1 MMRRRRS
8 PVDDTTTTST
18 SSFEI
23 KQDTSNH
30 ALRVEKETKDSA
42 PINCHTNTVLSF
54 RIAKFAILR
63 SLGFVYLIAFLGAF
77 HQNQGLMGT
86 HGIVP
91 AEPYM
96 NQLQT
101 TTFEYSSWHVGF
113 LSHPTLFWWIPLNDA
128 TMNAIAI
135 LGIVLSILVILGV
148 NSWICML
155 LLWLLD
161 FSIVTIAERNS
172 FYAYGWESQLLET
185 GFLSIFLCHLPCI
198 ARMNTHGKK
207 WKLQHVWRDT
217 ERNSQAPMIV
227 LWLFR
232 WLCFRI
238 SIGAGLIKIR
248 GSSCWTNKT
257 CLWYHFETQPIP
269 SPLSFIFHFLDKSIL
284 TRAVDLDL
292 IVQVYTCWLVLVPSI
307 YNHVVLTTFRRLGGF
322 LQVAFMINIM
332 LSGNFSFLNVLT
344 IIPALACLDDACWPN
359 WLFQWVCMHTSSD
372 DSPLDTNEELT
383 HSTNNRYYIIPT
395 TRVIHVLLL
404 LTIGKLSVPVVTNL
418 LQWGNARQQMNASFD
433 RFRLVNTYGA
443 FGSVGETRYEP
454 IISISNNGIEWTEL
468 ELPCKPGKVTRRP
481 CFCAPYHYRLDWNI
495 WFLGFKPH
503 KSYLQNRE
511 TWLYNLLAKILN
523 NDLGIHERPWLQL
536 LDSHSSA
543 FLISSYESNETCPKF
558 AKVEMY
564 EYRMAGSLWSILA
577 SKYYHRGEDVV
588 WWKRQ
593 FEETLIPPVQLN
605 SANKRLEYVGIPTNK

>member
-1 MMRRRRS
+1 MRRRRS

-18 SSFEI
+18 SFEI
-23 KQDTSNH
+23 KEDTSEQS
-30 ALRVEKETKDSA
+30 VEKEKNDLAHTKTR
-42 PINCHTNTVLSF
+42 NNLLSF
-54 RIAKFAILR
+54 RVAKFAILR
-63 SLGFVYLIAFLGAF
+63 SLGFVYLVAFLGAF
-77 HQNQGLMGT
+77 YQNQGLMGT

-91 AEPYM
+91 AGPYM
-96 NQLQT
+96 QHLKSS
-101 TTFEYSSWHVGF
+101 FEYSFWHGF
-113 LSHPTLFWWIPLNDA
+113 KTHPTLFFWIPLHDA
-128 TMNAIAI
+128 SMNALAI
-135 LGIVLSILVILGV
+135 LGIVLSFLVVSGV
-148 NSWICML
+148 NSWIFML

-161 FSIVTIAERNS
+161 FSIVTIAESNS

-185 GFLSIFLCHLPCI
+185 GFLAIYLCNLPSL
-198 ARMNTHGKK
+198 ARMNTPEKK
-207 WKLQHVWRDT
+207 WKILNAWRDT
-217 ERNSQAPMIV
+217 EKNSRAPMII

-292 IVQVYTCWLVLVPSI
+292 FVQLYTCWFVLVPSI
-307 YNHVVLTTFRRLGGF
+307 YNNIVFTTFRRLGGF

-344 IIPALACLDDACWPN
+344 IIPALACLDDACWPR
-359 WLFQWVCMHTSSD
+359 WLCQWVCTRSS
-372 DSPLDTNEELT
+372 DSPLDANHGSEKEMATSNTN
-383 HSTNNRYYIIPT
+383 RQYVIPT
-395 TRVIHVLLL
+395 TRIIHLLL
-404 LTIGKLSVPVVTNL
+404 LIMIGNLSVPVVTNL
-418 LQWGNARQQMNASFD
+418 LQWGNSRQQMNASFD

-454 IISISNNGIEWTEL
+454 IISISINGIEWKEL
-468 ELPCKPGKVTRRP
+468 ELPCKPGTVTRRP

-503 KSYLQNRE
+503 RSYLQNRE
-511 TWLYNLLAKILN
+511 SWVYNLLAKILN
-523 NDLGIHERPWLQL
+523 KDLGIDERPWLGL
-536 LDSHSSA
+536 LDSGSSV
-543 FLISSYESNETCPKF
+543 FLTDSYKSKETSPKF

-564 EYRMAGSLWSILA
+564 EYRMAGSLWSILS
-577 SKYYHRGEDVV
+577 SKHRGDDTV
-588 WWKRQ
+588 WWKRR

-605 SANKRLEYVGIPTNK
+605 SDNKRLEYARIPTK